1 MDSPIKIQSIG
12 GASSSTD
19 GGSNVC
25 GRAGVNRGAPPGRY
39 QEILEGV
46 SGPQANSGFNTSGK
60 TGKSDNQ
67 ACSGSNGSKTT
78 GDTKTKQ
85 SHRDTARPRTK
96 NVVEEYENLFKPGNF
111 VRFYSIIS
119 NDGADLTRLNMF
131 KVNKEIKG
139 KIGTFKKLSEDYKNK
154 AWSVEVL
161 SEEQG
166 QKLAKINELVGEP
179 VNVVTH
185 EYDNQSKGVITRTFL
200 KNCTDEDIVE
210 GLHDEGVIGC
220 RRIIKNAKSPDPK
233 PTSTLILTFNT
244 PNPPDRIEIRCGLK
258 ERVRLYIPLPRRCF
272 NCHAYNHTGSKCRK
286 IVPICA
292 RCGGAVEGDHKPDT
306 CEREFNC
313 VHCRKPHSVTSK
325 TCPEYLLEQEIIAI
339 KTKEHLTFP

>member
-67 ACSGSNGSKTT
+67 ACSRSNRSKTT

-96 NVVEEYENLFKPGNF
+96 NVIEEYENLFKPGNF

-131 KVNKEIKG
+131 KV
-139 KIGTFKKLSEDYKNK
+139 
-154 AWSVEVL
+154 
-161 SEEQG
+161 
-166 QKLAKINELVGEP
+166 
-179 VNVVTH
+179 
-185 EYDNQSKGVITRTFL
+185 SK
-200 KNCTDEDIVE
+200 
-210 GLHDEGVIGC
+210 
-220 RRIIKNAKSPDPK
+220 
-233 PTSTLILTFNT
+233 
-244 PNPPDRIEIRCGLK
+244 
-258 ERVRLYIPLPRRCF
+258 
-272 NCHAYNHTGSKCRK
+272 
-286 IVPICA
+286 
-292 RCGGAVEGDHKPDT
+292 
-306 CEREFNC
+306 
-313 VHCRKPHSVTSK
+313 
-325 TCPEYLLEQEIIAI
+325 
-339 KTKEHLTFP
+339 